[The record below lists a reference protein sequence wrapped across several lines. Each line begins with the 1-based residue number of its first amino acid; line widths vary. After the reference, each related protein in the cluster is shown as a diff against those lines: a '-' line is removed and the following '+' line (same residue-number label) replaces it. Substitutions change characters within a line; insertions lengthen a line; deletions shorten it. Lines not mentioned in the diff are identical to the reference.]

1 MGDFMTDYKDSK
13 WASEIIELQKED
25 GSWGYFH
32 TLSNPSKDNRMTTE
46 YALNRLE
53 ILGYTINDKP
63 IMKAVSYMKD
73 CLAGRKTIPDRREKV
88 QNWDLFTALML
99 STSIR
104 KFTKDDQNANDV
116 AKKWAE
122 IICYAFKNGEYDH
135 NLYVDAYLKVH
146 GLSSPG
152 GRIMDIAN
160 SYHVSLVA
168 DLLDD
173 KTALA
178 FMNYILQNQSGIYY
192 IYGKQ
197 LSVLPETFKSLEA
210 SRYIKA
216 IELLSKYRNPG
227 CKEKLKFVVDWLN
240 VNKEDEGYWDMGA
253 KAKDGMSYP
262 LSDSW
267 RKKEYQIKDC
277 TYRISKL
284 IKNIED

>member
-1 MGDFMTDYKDSK
+1 MTDYKDSK

-240 VNKEDEGYWDMGA
+240 VNKEDKGYWDMGA

-267 RKKEYQIKDC
+267 RKKEYRIKDC

>member
-152 GRIMDIAN
+152 GWIMDIAN

>member
-1 MGDFMTDYKDSK
+1 
-13 WASEIIELQKED
+13 
-25 GSWGYFH
+25 
-32 TLSNPSKDNRMTTE
+32 
-46 YALNRLE
+46 
-53 ILGYTINDKP
+53 
-63 IMKAVSYMKD
+63 
-73 CLAGRKTIPDRREKV
+73 
-88 QNWDLFTALML
+88 
-99 STSIR
+99 
-104 KFTKDDQNANDV
+104 
-116 AKKWAE
+116 
-122 IICYAFKNGEYDH
+122 
-135 NLYVDAYLKVH
+135 
-146 GLSSPG
+146 
-152 GRIMDIAN
+152 MDIAN